1 MMKRLKEIRQSSGVE
16 LGDIS
21 RKTFINS
28 RYLRAIE
35 EGDFS
40 VVPGEI
46 YVRGYI
52 KEFARCLGV
61 PFREA
66 IKDYENYLRG
76 NTARDDGQK
85 ESPESDWRHTK

>member
-1 MMKRLKEIRQSSGVE
+1 MAKRLKELRQSSGVE
-16 LGDIS
+16 IGDIS

-40 VVPGEI
+40 VIPGDI

-76 NTARDDGQK
+76 KTARDDAKGEASGSGFLHAK
-85 ESPESDWRHTK
+85 

>member
-1 MMKRLKEIRQSSGVE
+1 MAKRLKEIRQSSGVE
-16 LGDIS
+16 IGEIS

-40 VVPGEI
+40 VVPGDI

-66 IKDYENYLRG
+66 IKDYENYLRSE
-76 NTARDDGQK
+76 TARDDARGDAPGAGWLHAK
-85 ESPESDWRHTK
+85 

>member
-1 MMKRLKEIRQSSGVE
+1 MAKRLKEIRQSSGVD
-16 LGDIS
+16 LHDIS

-35 EGDFS
+35 EGEFS

-52 KEFARCLGV
+52 REFARCLGV

-76 NTARDDGQK
+76 NTAGDEANT
-85 ESPESDWRHTK
+85 ESPASDWLHTK

>member
-1 MMKRLKEIRQSSGVE
+1 MAKGLKELRQSSGVE
-16 LGDIS
+16 IGDIS

-40 VVPGEI
+40 LLPGDI

-76 NTARDDGQK
+76 KTTRDDPHAA
-85 ESPESDWRHTK
+85 SPGAERLHAK